1 MSRLFSKEVLRDLTK
16 YFTNHLKNFSE
27 KNSKQITNFM
37 DPSLSKYQCGFRR
50 GFSEQNCL
58 LAVLE
63 KWKSLVNKGKAFAGL
78 SKVFDY

>member
-1 MSRLFSKEVLRDLTK
+1 
-16 YFTNHLKNFSE
+16 
-27 KNSKQITNFM
+27 M

-50 GFSEQNCL
+50 GFSEQNYL